1 MVFLHFPRAVTKTT
15 RAFWMMM
22 KTKRSVMKLVRV
34 VPRSS
39 KTGKSRS
46 RMKSRIVQG
55 RADAYAS

>member
-1 MVFLHFPRAVTKTT
+1 VTKTT